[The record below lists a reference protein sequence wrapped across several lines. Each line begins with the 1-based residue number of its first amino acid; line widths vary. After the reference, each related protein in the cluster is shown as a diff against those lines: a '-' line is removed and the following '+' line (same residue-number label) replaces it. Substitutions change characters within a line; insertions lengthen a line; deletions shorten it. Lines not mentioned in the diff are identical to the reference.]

1 MITWIVTGTIAK
13 LTGKQSYPKGFK
25 EPPSAP
31 LTLYQWLV
39 TLSSNTIS
47 VNGYGFVIVLL
58 CFHQSLNC
66 YFLADDFMHL
76 NYLKQVFA
84 GNYGL
89 LLQNFWSTWL
99 QTQGTSFYRPF
110 ISLTLALD
118 YLFWQ
123 YSALGYHLSNLIFY
137 FLCAIG
143 LYLTAK
149 EIDNKRYSGCFPL
162 IACTLFLLFPLHT
175 EVASWI
181 IARVDSVCACFFFFS
196 FYYFLKCSNEQR
208 SKSANDAVNPSK
220 QSSLISILFFILS
233 LLSKEMAVVLPL
245 TLATYLFI
253 FPSNR
258 KFTFAERF
266 KEIFSQT
273 YKYWLVLLIYLVVRT
288 LSLGSFVGGYQ
299 GSLADSSFQDFMHRF
314 IFNGGWQFFFF
325 PYNHEILQ
333 SPNKLVTLT
342 GLLYGSICVFYIGC
356 SLFFKS
362 TFRHSLKLII
372 FCLCWFVLALLPA
385 ITVWNLTANL
395 SGARFAFLASA
406 PFCLALAAMMSV
418 PVDLIYKRQKLWN
431 KITPFKQILLTTSV
445 SILFLASVILNFF
458 ASKENNLAWFRAS
471 QEVQALKLA
480 LEKESKRIGPQ
491 KNLALLNI
499 PNKYAGAHMLYNGS
513 MLYIL
518 LQPPLVDPSLNLSER
533 VHTFESALFGPSDL
547 LNFARL
553 ERMSKKRDQFFIYYW
568 DRKEKNLKPIE
579 IKSTFD
585 LKQQDT
591 KNDFTVDKPFEL
603 TPGNIVGSPIV
614 DIKSGDYKFVEL
626 KTDNATETQSKL
638 ALTWTDP
645 QNSNIDL
652 ENAIVANYNPKSNS
666 FIFPLSEHKSWLL
679 TPVVHRFFVVIASGN
694 SPIRIQQLNLL
705 EGSGFCASL
714 NHHPFTDGYLGPDG
728 IFYLSNKMN
737 SFKVDFDVNSI
748 TGAKGVLLEVSKPNT
763 WFEHQSKS
771 FKDTA
776 PCKNALFSKK
786 LTTLSGTLE
795 LKTQE
800 LTAPGY
806 YEVRVAALDSD
817 GNVLGYFSDPL
828 VFQLK

>member
-1 MITWIVTGTIAK
+1 
-13 LTGKQSYPKGFK
+13 
-25 EPPSAP
+25 
-31 LTLYQWLV
+31 
-39 TLSSNTIS
+39 
-47 VNGYGFVIVLL
+47 
-58 CFHQSLNC
+58 
-66 YFLADDFMHL
+66 MHL

-99 QTQGTSFYRPF
+99 QTQGTSFYRPL

-118 YLFWQ
+118 YWFWQ

-143 LYLTAK
+143 LYLIAK
-149 EIDNKRYSGCFPL
+149 EIDNKRYSGSFPL

-208 SKSANDAVNPSK
+208 SKSANDTVNPSK

-299 GSLADSSFQDFMHRF
+299 GSLADSSLQDFLNRF
-314 IFNGGWQFFFF
+314 IFKGGWQFFFF

-342 GLLYGSICVFYIGC
+342 SILYGSTFAFYISC
-356 SLFFKS
+356 SLLFKS
-362 TFRHSLKLII
+362 TFQRSLKMI
-372 FCLCWFVLALLPA
+372 FFCVCWFILSLLPA
-385 ITVWNLTANL
+385 ITVWNLTSNL

-406 PFCLALAAMMSV
+406 PFCLGLAAMMSV
-418 PVDLIYKRQKLWN
+418 PIDLIYKRQKLWN
-431 KITPFKQILLTTSV
+431 KISHTNQILLMTAV
-445 SILFLASVILNFF
+445 SLLFLASVVLNFY

-480 LEKESKRIGPQ
+480 LEKECKQIGPQ

-547 LNFARL
+547 LNYARL
-553 ERMSKKRDQFFIYYW
+553 ERMNDKPEQFFIYFW
-568 DRKEKNLKPIE
+568 NRKEKNLTR
-579 IKSTFD
+579 IKINSTSD
-585 LKQQDT
+585 LKQQGT
-591 KNDFTVDKPFEL
+591 KRDFTVNKPIEL
-603 TPGNIVGSPIV
+603 TPGKIVGSPIL
-614 DIKSGDYKFVEL
+614 DIKSGDYKFAEL
-626 KTDNATETQSKL
+626 KTDNAMESQRQL

-645 QNSNIDL
+645 QNSKIDL
-652 ENAIVANYNPKSNS
+652 ENAVVANYNPKSKS

-679 TPVVHRFFVVIASGN
+679 TPVIHRFFIVIASGN
-694 SPIRIQQLNLL
+694 SPIQIQQLKLL

-714 NHHPFTDGYLGPDG
+714 NHHPFKDGYLGPDG
-728 IFYLSNKMN
+728 IFYLSNKMD
-737 SFKVDFDVNSI
+737 SFRVDFDVNSI
-748 TGAKGVLLEVSKPNT
+748 TGAKGALLEVSKPNT

-776 PCKNALFSKK
+776 PSNNALLSRK
-786 LTTLSGTLE
+786 LTTLSGTIE

-800 LTAPGY
+800 LAAPGY
-806 YEVRVAALDSD
+806 YEVRVAGLDSD